1 MSRNTIFN
9 FCCYALLMAAGI
21 WAATRGEFG
30 IAALV
35 FYGSSMLLISR
46 LLHGVGSVDP
56 DAKDNMPDPEVI
68 KRYREQ
74 NPGSSITEA
83 INDIVT
89 QRNKR

>member
-35 FYGSSMLLISR
+35 FFGSSMLLISR
-46 LLHGVGSVDP
+46 LLHGVGSV
-56 DAKDNMPDPEVI
+56 KI
-68 KRYREQ
+68 ICQ
-74 NPGSSITEA
+74 
-83 INDIVT
+83 T
-89 QRNKR
+89 QRLSNVIVSKIQGHQSQKPSMIL